1 MSSKKAPPQK
11 EAVVFILDAFPSMNA
26 PYPTHKQQ
34 QPDAGAF
41 NPNPNQSANPDENFP
56 TRLECAKQAI
66 ESMLFNMM
74 LNSRSDSKALVIVTK
89 TKKTRHH
96 LIALDEDP
104 DDKSLRGNVKFPNL
118 TELGWIKHQ
127 TTQEQVMRPPDVRMI
142 RQLWKVQPVASIER
156 AQSQLQGDICDA
168 LILAADALYRCAYA
182 NPKSKSSYRY
192 RRKIVLLTDACH
204 QIVLDLSQ
212 VCLIIDNLRKME
224 CPLHVLGMGFGSQ
237 SVEYENP
244 LDASLAAVPRED
256 DTNDDLQ
263 NTMMLGHPDQ
273 PATKKVKQEPGTI
286 DNLNGDNVNIPRP
299 DEVPSAEEEQV
310 AGQYLRVYETCQ
322 DREQL
327 LGSISEKTGG
337 SVISIASMQE
347 LLDAKVGKRIRKGSP
362 RNLQLHAGPG
372 MTIAV
377 KALKLLVQEGMPK
390 IIKHAVTMDHRG
402 APQLNGIG
410 QEMSEPTTEI
420 RTFWRHIN
428 AEQAQQDGSGD
439 EADPS
444 GTAEGEEV
452 EDELVEVAE
461 EDITTAIRY
470 GKDLIPWGEQDK
482 AGLKVEEDC
491 GYSDTTFDAESPYIH
506 ILGYVRRDAIQY
518 RLIVGPPYGI
528 TGSISKRACT
538 VVAALARTLH
548 ESEFVA
554 LCTLKLSKTGIPCLA
569 GLFPFE
575 EGTKTDRLLLFK
587 LPFCDD
593 VKCFGLEGFQ
603 DILDDEEGGEESN
616 QKSQSQ
622 HSIKSLHSSKNQAS
636 DDLIDSLMLPDDVI
650 CSGKIPSPFHTS
662 FNKTILKRA
671 TATEQERRNEMD
683 DIVAVREQL
692 DLMAIPK
699 EVMEGSAPALEKF
712 REAFPLKM
720 KKVVVKAA
728 AKGGRG
734 GGRKNPTFRDHL

>member
-1 MSSKKAPPQK
+1 M
-11 EAVVFILDAFPSMNA
+11 DAFPSMNA

-34 QPDAGAF
+34 QQPDDGASDQHL
-41 NPNPNQSANPDENFP
+41 NNSAQQDENFP

-104 DDKSLRGNVKFPNL
+104 DDKSLRGNLKFPNL
-118 TELGWIKHQ
+118 TELGWIKNQ
-127 TTQEQVMRPPDVRMI
+127 TMQEQVMRPPDIRMI
-142 RQLWKVQPVASIER
+142 RQLWKVQPVASMER
-156 AQSQLQGDICDA
+156 AQSRLQGDICDA

-182 NPKSKSSYRY
+182 NPKSSKTPYRY

-224 CPLHVLGMGFGSQ
+224 CPLHVLGMGFGSK

-244 LDASLAAVPRED
+244 MASTLAVRED
-256 DTNDDLQ
+256 TDGDNDNL
-263 NTMMLGHPDQ
+263 NNLLGHPDQ
-273 PATKKVKQEPGTI
+273 PAIKKAKQEPGTVENLDGDD
-286 DNLNGDNVNIPRP
+286 DNNPQP

-310 AGQYLRVYETCQ
+310 AGQYLRVYDTCK

-362 RNLQLHAGPG
+362 RNLQLHVGPG

-377 KALKLLVQEGMPK
+377 KALKLLVQEGSPK

-428 AEQAQQDGSGD
+428 VEQAQQDGSGD
-439 EADPS
+439 EADQP
-444 GTAEGEEV
+444 GMAEEEGA

-482 AGLKVEEDC
+482 AGLKIEEDC

-506 ILGYVRRDAIQY
+506 ILGYVRRDAIPY

-528 TGSISKRACT
+528 TGSLSKRACT
-538 VVAALARTLH
+538 VVAALSRTLH
-548 ESEFVA
+548 KSEFVA
-554 LCTLKLSKTGIPCLA
+554 LCTMKLSKTGIPCLA

-603 DILDDEEGGEESN
+603 DVLEEEEGGEESK
-616 QKSQSQ
+616 QSSQSQ
-622 HSIKSLHSSKNQAS
+622 YSVKSLHSKNQAS
-636 DDLIDSLMLPDDVI
+636 DDLVDSLMLPDDAI
-650 CSGKIPSPFHTS
+650 CSGKIPSPFFTS

-671 TATEQERRNEMD
+671 TATEQEGRNEMD

-699 EVMEGSAPALEKF
+699 DAMNRSAPALEKF
-712 REAFPLKM
+712 RAAFPLKM
-720 KKVVVKAA
+720 KKVIVKAA
-728 AKGGRG
+728 SKGGRG